1 MSKELTYET
10 VVSTLVE
17 HVPELRAL
25 RDDHYRQYGEI
36 LPHVFFGDLTRF
48 VQTGFACPSSSSG
61 RQVVM
66 RILDLLERTIS
77 SVDNRLQELVSVSF
91 LENLDQDSSAFAQ
104 IRASLGPRLKEEL
117 AKYKS
122 N

>member
-1 MSKELTYET
+1 
-10 VVSTLVE
+10 
-17 HVPELRAL
+17 
-25 RDDHYRQYGEI
+25 
-36 LPHVFFGDLTRF
+36 
-48 VQTGFACPSSSSG
+48 
-61 RQVVM
+61 M

-91 LENLDQDSSAFAQ
+91 LENLDQDSSAFTQ
-104 IRASLGPRLKEEL
+104 IHASLGPRLKEEL